1 MIAAQVAAT
10 SLPTGVIAPIPVT
23 TTRRFI
29 YRSSRRR
36 GAPSLGSRRSGS
48 LRVAPDLRVQVADR
62 VADRAELLRVFVG
75 DVDVE
80 LLLELHDQL
89 DDVEA
94 VGAEVLDEAGL
105 VGELL
110 ALHTELLLDD
120 VADLLSV
127 VGHGNESSLSNE
139 VGNRRLN
146 LVCLG
151 GTLEIRGTVCPAAHM
166 TIPPSTTNTCPV
178 TYAAWSDARNATSP
192 AISLGVPRRSSG
204 ICVKSVFLASS
215 VIAAVMSVSM

>member
-1 MIAAQVAAT
+1 MFAPPETPDVIAAQVAAT

-29 YRSSRRR
+29 R
-36 GAPSLGSRRSGS
+36 GSS
-48 LRVAPDLRVQVADR
+48 LRRYAPPLGIPHFGSSSITPHLRIQIPDR
-62 VADRAELLRVFVG
+62 IADRAELLGILVG

-94 VGAEVLDEAGL
+94 VRAEVLDEAGL

-127 VGHGNESSLSNE
+127 VGHWEPVLSEMRCIERKSS
-139 VGNRRLN
+139 
-146 LVCLG
+146 CLRCA
-151 GTLEIRGTVCPAAHM
+151 E
-166 TIPPSTTNTCPV
+166 
-178 TYAAWSDARNATSP
+178 
-192 AISLGVPRRSSG
+192 
-204 ICVKSVFLASS
+204 
-215 VIAAVMSVSM
+215 